1 MELKILNKKE
11 IKRILEK
18 IKEQFGVYN
27 FEFDYGM
34 LMNKE
39 GKIFLVSKAI
49 NKVDLSKLRINNIGL
64 YIARLEKE
72 IRLSIE
78 GSQLFGKYAS
88 KNVYEVTQEETL
100 LWLQG
105 NDLQCSKEFNGF
117 VIIKYKDDYLG
128 SGKYKEGKILNYV
141 PKERW
146 IKLH

>member
-49 NKVDLSKLRINNIGL
+49 NKVDLSKLRINIIGL
-64 YIARLEKE
+64 YIERLEKE

-78 GSQLFGKYAS
+78 GSQIFGKYAS
-88 KNVYEVTQEETL
+88 KNVYEVTQE
-100 LWLQG
+100 
-105 NDLQCSKEFNGF
+105 
-117 VIIKYKDDYLG
+117 
-128 SGKYKEGKILNYV
+128 
-141 PKERW
+141 
-146 IKLH
+146 